1 MMFLFNETHSSG
13 TVRDLHPIP
22 FSSTG
27 LANGS
32 RRNKTNAKVGKES
45 ETKAK
50 KPTVFITLP
59 QEPKNIR
66 KMKNNL
72 LSEHLTYNGDN
83 STHTHVHLLNYS
95 SDHFSETICDN
106 FEEIM
111 SQATTEN
118 KLWIRVH
125 GLKDT
130 EYIKNICTYF
140 QINFLMMQD
149 ILNVDHPSKIEK
161 NGDFNFVVT
170 RIFHENSETSVRLVQ
185 GKNVVLTFTEGE
197 ASFFD
202 DAVKALQENV
212 LKIRTRS
219 SDYLFSVL
227 FNELVSNY
235 VSLAIETGD
244 QLDDLETELLAA
256 TTSYN
261 IRMQLQMLRKR
272 YMEIKRTVVPLK
284 DQYSKIL
291 HPDSDLINEANR
303 PFFNDVNDHLL
314 NAVQLTEGCRET
326 LSSLMDLYISN
337 SDMHMNYIM
346 KRLTIVSTIFI
357 PLTFLVGVWGMN
369 FKFMPELDW
378 KYGYLMAWGVMLA
391 AGLASYLILRSRKW
405 Q

>member
-1 MMFLFNETHSSG
+1 MN
-13 TVRDLHPIP
+13 
-22 FSSTG
+22 
-27 LANGS
+27 
-32 RRNKTNAKVGKES
+32 
-45 ETKAK
+45 
-50 KPTVFITLP
+50 
-59 QEPKNIR
+59 
-66 KMKNNL
+66 NNL
-72 LSEHLTYNGDN
+72 LSDRLTYNGDN
-83 STHTHVHLLNYS
+83 GTHTHVHLIYYS
-95 SDHFSETICDN
+95 SDHFSEIICKD
-106 FEEIM
+106 FSEI
-111 SQATTEN
+111 AIHTTEED

-130 EYIKNICTYF
+130 EYIKNLCTHF
-140 QINFLMMQD
+140 NIKFLMMQD

-161 NGDFNFVVT
+161 NGEFNFVVT
-170 RIFHENSETSVRLVQ
+170 RIIHEDSIIAVRLIQ

-202 DAVKALQENV
+202 DAVKALQENI
-212 LKIRTRS
+212 LKIRTRP

-227 FNELVSNY
+227 FNELVSSY
-235 VSLAIETGD
+235 VSLAIEIGD

-256 TTSYN
+256 TTNYN

-291 HPDSDLINEANR
+291 HPDSELINETNR

-314 NAVQLTEGCRET
+314 NAVQLIDGCRET

-378 KYGYLMAWGVMLA
+378 KYGYLLAWGVMLC
-391 AGLASYLILRSRKW
+391 AGLVSYLILRSRKW

>member
-1 MMFLFNETHSSG
+1 
-13 TVRDLHPIP
+13 
-22 FSSTG
+22 
-27 LANGS
+27 
-32 RRNKTNAKVGKES
+32 
-45 ETKAK
+45 
-50 KPTVFITLP
+50 
-59 QEPKNIR
+59 
-66 KMKNNL
+66 MKNNL
-72 LSEHLTYNGDN
+72 LSERLTYNGDN
-83 STHTHVHLLNYS
+83 ETHTYVQLFSYS
-95 SDHFSETICDN
+95 AEECQETRCRN
-106 FEEIM
+106 FEEITAHT
-111 SQATTEN
+111 SDE
-118 KLWIRVH
+118 KKIWVRIH

-140 QINFLMMQD
+140 NINFLMIQD

-161 NGDFNFVVT
+161 NGSFNFVVT
-170 RIFHENSETSVRLVQ
+170 RIFYNDEAIAVRLLQ
-185 GKNVVLTFTEGE
+185 SKNVVLTFTEGE
-197 ASFFD
+197 ARFFD
-202 DAVKALQENV
+202 DAAQALQQNI
-212 LKIRTRS
+212 LKIRDRS

-227 FNELVSNY
+227 INEVISGY
-235 VSLAIETGD
+235 ISLAIEIGD
-244 QLDDLETELLAA
+244 QLDDLESELLAA
-256 TTSYN
+256 TTNYN

-284 DQYSKIL
+284 DQYSRIL
-291 HPDSDLINEANR
+291 HPDSDLISEMNR

-314 NAVQLTEGCRET
+314 NVVQLTESCRET

>member
-1 MMFLFNETHSSG
+1 
-13 TVRDLHPIP
+13 
-22 FSSTG
+22 
-27 LANGS
+27 
-32 RRNKTNAKVGKES
+32 
-45 ETKAK
+45 
-50 KPTVFITLP
+50 
-59 QEPKNIR
+59 
-66 KMKNNL
+66 MKNNL
-72 LSEHLTYNGDN
+72 LSERLTYNGDN
-83 STHTHVHLLNYS
+83 GTHTHVHLLSYS
-95 SDHFSETICDN
+95 AEHFNEIVCKD
-106 FEEIM
+106 FEEIAAQT
-111 SQATTEN
+111 SPDD

-130 EYIKNICTYF
+130 EYIRNLCTYF
-140 QINFLMMQD
+140 NINFLMMQD

-170 RIFHENSETSVRLVQ
+170 RIFQNDTAIAVRLIQ
-185 GKNVVLTFTEGE
+185 GKNVVLTFTEVE
-197 ASFFD
+197 AGFFD
-202 DAVKALQENV
+202 DAAQALQKNV

-227 FNELVSNY
+227 FNEVVSSY
-235 VSLAIETGD
+235 VSQAIEIGD
-244 QLDDLETELLAA
+244 QLDDLESELLAA

-284 DQYSKIL
+284 DQYSRIL
-291 HPDSDLINEANR
+291 HPDSELISETNR

-369 FKFMPELDW
+369 FRFMPELDW
-378 KYGYLMAWGVMLA
+378 KYGYIMAWGIMLV
-391 AGLASYLILRSRKW
+391 AGVASYLILRSRKW

>member
-1 MMFLFNETHSSG
+1 MN
-13 TVRDLHPIP
+13 
-22 FSSTG
+22 
-27 LANGS
+27 
-32 RRNKTNAKVGKES
+32 
-45 ETKAK
+45 
-50 KPTVFITLP
+50 
-59 QEPKNIR
+59 
-66 KMKNNL
+66 NNL
-72 LSEHLTYNGDN
+72 LSERLTYNGDN
-83 STHTHVHLLNYS
+83 GTHTHVHLIYYS
-95 SDHFSETICDN
+95 PDRFSEIICQD
-106 FEEIM
+106 FKEIAIH
-111 SQATTEN
+111 ATDED

-130 EYIKNICTYF
+130 EYIKNLCTYF
-140 QINFLMMQD
+140 NINFLMMQD

-161 NGDFNFVVT
+161 NGEFNFVVT
-170 RIFHENSETSVRLVQ
+170 RILREDTIIAVRLIQ

-202 DAVKALQENV
+202 DAVKALQENI
-212 LKIRTRS
+212 LRIRTRP

-227 FNELVSNY
+227 FNELVSSY
-235 VSLAIETGD
+235 VSLAIEIGD

-256 TTSYN
+256 TTNYN

-291 HPDSDLINEANR
+291 HPDSELVNETNR

-314 NAVQLTEGCRET
+314 NAVQLIDGCRET

-378 KYGYLMAWGVMLA
+378 KYGYLMAWGVMLS
-391 AGLASYLILRSRKW
+391 AGLVSYLILKSRKW

>member
-1 MMFLFNETHSSG
+1 M
-13 TVRDLHPIP
+13 
-22 FSSTG
+22 
-27 LANGS
+27 
-32 RRNKTNAKVGKES
+32 KKE
-45 ETKAK
+45 E
-50 KPTVFITLP
+50 
-59 QEPKNIR
+59 QR
-66 KMKNNL
+66 MKNNL
-72 LSEHLTYNGDN
+72 LSERLTYNGDN
-83 STHTHVHLLNYS
+83 GTHTHVHLICYS
-95 SDHFSETICDN
+95 AEHCD
-106 FEEIM
+106 EIVCQDFDKIA
-111 SQATTEN
+111 SLTAPDD

-130 EYIKNICTYF
+130 EYIRNLCTYF
-140 QINFLMMQD
+140 NINFLMMQD

-170 RIFHENSETSVRLVQ
+170 RIFHNDTAIAIRLIQ
-185 GKNVVLTFTEGE
+185 GNNVVLTFTEGE
-197 ASFFD
+197 ARFFD
-202 DAVKALQENV
+202 DAAKALENNV

-227 FNELVSNY
+227 FNEVVSSY
-235 VSLAIETGD
+235 VSQAIEIGD

-261 IRMQLQMLRKR
+261 IRMQLQLLRKR

-284 DQYSKIL
+284 DQYSRIV
-291 HPDSDLINEANR
+291 HPDSELINETNR

-337 SDMHMNYIM
+337 SDMRMNYIM

-378 KYGYLMAWGVMLA
+378 KYGYLMAWGIMLA
-391 AGLASYLILRSRKW
+391 AGLASFLILRSRKW